1 MFHPPVQFQFDFR
14 VSELN
19 RWLEEMRICMDRIV
33 KEINC
38 LRTEKS
44 ATESDLDALDG
55 PLTIVTEC
63 LTQRDL
69 RVIGELTQD
78 DAVTELKRELKM
90 IESNKKMLIDQ
101 CQMAWDRLNR
111 LVEIKN
117 KLSTELINKDE
128 ARTCDHQQRMLNDNS
143 AGVTFKTDPMRNP
156 KK

>member
-1 MFHPPVQFQFDFR
+1 
-14 VSELN
+14 
-19 RWLEEMRICMDRIV
+19 MDRIV
-33 KEINC
+33 NEINA
-38 LRTEKS
+38 LRMEKN

-63 LTQRDL
+63 LTQRDS
-69 RVIGELTQD
+69 RAIGEITQD
-78 DAVTELKRELKM
+78 DAVVELKRELKM

-101 CQMAWDRLNR
+101 CRIAWDRLNR

-117 KLSTELINKDE
+117 KLNTELVNKE
-128 ARTCDHQQRMLNDNS
+128 QARTCDYQQRMLTDNS

>member
-1 MFHPPVQFQFDFR
+1 
-14 VSELN
+14 
-19 RWLEEMRICMDRIV
+19 MRICLDRIV
-33 KEINC
+33 KEMNA
-38 LRTEKS
+38 LRLEKN

-63 LTQRDL
+63 LTQRDS

-90 IESNKKMLIDQ
+90 IECNKKMLIEQ
-101 CQMAWDRLNR
+101 CQMAWERLNR
-111 LVEIKN
+111 LVDVKN
-117 KLSTELINKDE
+117 KLDTELVNKEE
-128 ARTCDHQQRMLNDNS
+128 ARTCDYQQRMLTDSS

>member
-1 MFHPPVQFQFDFR
+1 
-14 VSELN
+14 
-19 RWLEEMRICMDRIV
+19 MRICMDRIV
-33 KEINC
+33 KEIQC
-38 LRTEKS
+38 LRSEKS
-44 ATESDLDALDG
+44 KTETDLDALDG

-63 LTQRDL
+63 LTQRDS

-101 CQMAWDRLNR
+101 CQMAWERLNR

-117 KLSTELINKDE
+117 KLSTELINKEE
-128 ARTCDHQQRMLNDNS
+128 ARSCDYQQRMLTDHS